1 MGYKLHGRWGI
12 SYMVAVVFN
21 LGLCPHIQKAIDL
34 LHKLITDH
42 YLQCM
47 TMRIVYDGTH
57 HI

>member
-1 MGYKLHGRWGI
+1 MGYKLHGRC
-12 SYMVAVVFN
+12 YMVAVVFN
-21 LGLCPHIQKAIDL
+21 LGLWPHIQKAIDL
-34 LHKLITDH
+34 LHKLITEH